1 MALNYIWVGFFLI
14 AFIIGLLKLIF
25 LQDYEVFPK
34 MMEAT
39 FEMAKTGFTLSIGLT
54 GVMTLWL
61 GLMRIGEQGGMIT
74 ILSRIMGPFFAR
86 LFPEVPRN
94 HPATFPVAT
103 APLGLD
109 DLHAPSQE
117 VPGELRPDR
126 RRFSPAPHH

>member
-61 GLMRIGEQGGMIT
+61 GLIAAAIAQ
-74 ILSRIMGPFFAR
+74 A
-86 LFPEVPRN
+86 PESSYN
-94 HPATFPVAT
+94 E
-103 APLGLD
+103 GK
-109 DLHAPSQE
+109 PS
-117 VPGELRPDR
+117 
-126 RRFSPAPHH
+126 